1 MSDGE
6 EEVVEVVEVVE
17 AMDSSEPMDV
27 MTALQLVLK
36 KALAHDGLA
45 RGLNEAVKAI
55 EKNTALLCVLASDC
69 DQPDY
74 TKLVEALCHEH
85 NNVNIVT
92 VPKAKDLGAWSGLC
106 KIDTDGNARK
116 VVGCSCVV
124 VTDYGEETE
133 GLNVLTEHLKTRA

>member
-6 EEVVEVVEVVE
+6 EVAAPEV
-17 AMDSSEPMDV
+17 AMEESGAGEPMDI

-55 EKNTALLCVLASDC
+55 ERNAALLCVLASDC

-74 TKLVEALCHEH
+74 TKLVEALCSEH
-85 NNVNIVT
+85 NNVNIIT
-92 VPKAKDLGAWSGLC
+92 VPKAKDLGEWAGLC
-106 KIDTDGNARK
+106 KIDTEGNARK

-124 VTDYGEETE
+124 VSDYGEETE
-133 GLNVLTEHLKTRA
+133 GLNVLTEYLKNRA